1 MRALRTSCRACKS
14 HACSIPITW
23 TAPARMVRMQAE
35 SDNRTQAQESTN
47 INGDDSKRPAAA
59 EEPRGATYYAGL
71 LSNDIR
77 HDNRATSN
85 DMLVRNLQLAG
96 SVAGLL
102 GALLL
107 LFMASNGLL
116 QLPGQ

>member
-1 MRALRTSCRACKS
+1 MLALRTSCGASKRYD
-14 HACSIPITW
+14 CSIPVRRN
-23 TAPARMVRMQAE
+23 APARMVRMQAE
-35 SDNRTQAQESTN
+35 SDNSTRSQESTN
-47 INGDDSKRPAAA
+47 IGGGDRKRPAAA

-71 LSNDIR
+71 VNNDIR
-77 HDNRATSN
+77 QDNSATSN

-96 SVAGLL
+96 GVAGLL